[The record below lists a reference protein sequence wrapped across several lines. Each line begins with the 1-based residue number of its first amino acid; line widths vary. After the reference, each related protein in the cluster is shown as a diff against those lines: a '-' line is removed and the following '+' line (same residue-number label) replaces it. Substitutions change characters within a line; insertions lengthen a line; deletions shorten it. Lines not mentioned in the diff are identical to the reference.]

1 MKLPTWLSMD
11 EAARQTG
18 ISRRTLTRWVSE
30 RKLRSNSRFGDRKRY
45 VDLDDIKRLQE
56 LGPVD
61 RAPGSSKYIGDVS
74 VIPPND
80 PKWQPIYNI
89 MYRLGVASHSLRPYP
104 EPGNYF
110 SLRFP
115 LEVWA
120 LGHADARV
128 RLLAATRSAVK
139 DVLEGRSLD
148 PDQVKIEIVPN
159 TVRGPSLP

>member
-1 MKLPTWLSMD
+1 MD
-11 EAARQTG
+11 EAARETG
-18 ISRRTLTRWVSE
+18 ISRRTLTRWVSDG
-30 RKLRSNSRFGDRKRY
+30 KLMPNSRFGDRKRY

-61 RAPGSSKYIGDVS
+61 RAPGSSKYIGDMS

-89 MYRLGVASHSLRPYP
+89 MYRLGVASHSLRPHP

-120 LGHADARV
+120 FGHADARA
-128 RLLAATRSAVK
+128 RLLAASRSAVE
-139 DVLEGRSLD
+139 DALEGLPLD
-148 PDQVKIEIVPN
+148 PDEVKIEIVPE
-159 TVRGPSLP
+159 TVHGPSFP